1 MASFTEELT
10 QDIKKIVGILKD
22 EEQIIEVLK
31 RKQIIEVLKRKLT
44 KKEFKYYKLKIANTD
59 EATMLKELQ
68 CDSERFEAIKK
79 QTIVKLNQEKI
90 KKELIL

>member
-22 EEQIIEVLK
+22 EE
-31 RKQIIEVLKRKLT
+31 QIIEVLKRKLT

>member
-1 MASFTEELT
+1 MANFTEELT
-10 QDIKKIVGILKD
+10 KDIKKIVGILKD

-31 RKQIIEVLKRKLT
+31 RKLT
-44 KKEFKYYKLKIANTD
+44 KKEFKFYKLKIANSD
-59 EATMLKELQ
+59 EATMLQELQ

>member
-1 MASFTEELT
+1 MINFTQELNK
-10 QDIKKIVGILKD
+10 DIKKLVGILKD
-22 EEQIIEVLK
+22 EEQLA
-31 RKQIIEVLKRKLT
+31 EVLKRKLT
-44 KKEFKYYKLKIANTD
+44 KKELKYYKLKIENAD
-59 EATMLKELQ
+59 EATMMKELQ